1 MTLTQVTPAS
11 GAVCPGQDLVYSCNS
26 TVSTNVVWS
35 VTRGNDGSVFSQA
48 TNAMDHPPGSSFTL
62 DHFIIQVVQRTFQVK
77 FILSTATLENT
88 LFYHNNTKIDCFSV
102 NVNPALYDNAIV
114 LISGEFVSAIMY
126 STCVAALL
134 KVSQLVHSTLMLLHK
149 MIDQFYYPG
158 HHQTVTAHSHMLSI
172 VLAMA
177 VNTEPTLHH

>member
-1 MTLTQVTPAS
+1 MLTQVTPAS

-35 VTRGNDGSVFSQA
+35 VTRGNDGVVFSQA
-48 TNAMDHPPGSSFTL
+48 TNAVDHPAGSSFTL
-62 DHFIIQVVQRTFQVK
+62 DHFIIQVVQRTFQVI

-114 LISGEFVSAIMY
+114 LISGEFV
-126 STCVAALL
+126 
-134 KVSQLVHSTLMLLHK
+134 
-149 MIDQFYYPG
+149 
-158 HHQTVTAHSHMLSI
+158 
-172 VLAMA
+172 
-177 VNTEPTLHH
+177 

>member
-1 MTLTQVTPAS
+1 MLTQVTPAS

-35 VTRGNDGSVFSQA
+35 VTRGNDGVVFSQA
-48 TNAMDHPPGSSFTL
+48 TNAVDHPPGSSFTL

-114 LISGEFVSAIMY
+114 LISGEFVSTIIFLMCCCI
-126 STCVAALL
+126 SKGVSS
-134 KVSQLVHSTLMLLHK
+134 SQLIHSTLMLLHK

-177 VNTEPTLHH
+177 V